1 MVLKFFWN
9 ISFILA
15 MFSMQLIQ
23 QTQIYK
29 KYLGETYITQCQSYH
44 TFGTG
49 RVDSE
54 LLAFLLYLHT
64 TEVQRH

>member
-1 MVLKFFWN
+1 
-9 ISFILA
+9 

-49 RVDSE
+49 TVDSE